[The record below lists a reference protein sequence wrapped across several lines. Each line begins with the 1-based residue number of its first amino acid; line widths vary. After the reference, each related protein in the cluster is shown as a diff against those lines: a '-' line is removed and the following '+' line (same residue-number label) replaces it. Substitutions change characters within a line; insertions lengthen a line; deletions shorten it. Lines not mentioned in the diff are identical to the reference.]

1 MKYYVR
7 KEIDHNGTFYCAY
20 EKPNYTHY
28 ICCDFNLKSL
38 GDSVTKEMASR
49 EKAYEPRMISY
60 EVIGEF
66 DTEPD
71 DEEDVCQDCG
81 EPTDDPDY
89 EYCTECLAG
98 RAELAVE
105 SRMER

>member
-7 KEIDHNGTFYCAY
+7 KEWSSVFGHYVYRAYSDSEYKDYIANTGEKTLGELNNKMETFARNIP
-20 EKPNYTHY
+20 EE
-28 ICCDFNLKSL
+28 L
-38 GDSVTKEMASR
+38 
-49 EKAYEPRMISY
+49 
-60 EVIGEF
+60 GEF

-71 DEEDVCQDCG
+71 DQEDVCQDCG